1 MQGPEDFNTFNHHDC
16 GGAMLMLSIPP
27 AVISFVLLDNQ
38 TLAIILGAAAVFV
51 SAIVYLL
58 AYLTHWKII
67 PRIVDLLG
75 MILTPLYAIAA
86 VWLFIYYP

>member
-1 MQGPEDFNTFNHHDC
+1 
-16 GGAMLMLSIPP
+16 MLMLSIPP

-51 SAIVYLL
+51 STIVYLL